1 MPERDMP
8 ASAPESAPY
17 TTVDEMQPYQCAA
30 ADVQGLMSVAL
41 QEAQAGMEAAAAK
54 SALSEHIAR
63 LGWLPAGKG
72 PADAHSMLG
81 AFQCNNFC
89 IGM

>member
-8 ASAPESAPY
+8 ASTPDSAPF
-17 TTVDEMQPYQCAA
+17 TTVDGLQPYQCTAD
-30 ADVQGLMSVAL
+30 DVQGLMSIAL
-41 QEAQAGMEAAAAK
+41 QEAQAGMEAAEAK
-54 SALSEHIAR
+54 SALAGHIAR